1 MLGPKSLFHFSRL
14 SGITRGASGWPR
26 FLILGRTGQR
36 KRQGLQG
43 AVMSFN
49 RPSDA
54 AGKNGQARRCT
65 SSKEGLCGCGVFFP
79 NCTSWSIKRYYIF
92 LQTLL
97 LISLA
102 PCGSSSASIA
112 ATPATDSLVAPQEAA
127 TPALCKFYS
136 SFPVTPTDGKSSQ
149 CPV

>member
-1 MLGPKSLFHFSRL
+1 
-14 SGITRGASGWPR
+14 
-26 FLILGRTGQR
+26 
-36 KRQGLQG
+36 
-43 AVMSFN
+43 MSFN

-65 SSKEGLCGCGVFFP
+65 SSKEGLCGCRVFFP

-102 PCGSSSASIA
+102 PCGSSPASVA
-112 ATPATDSLVAPQEAA
+112 ATPAADSLPAHQEAA
-127 TPALCKFYS
+127 TPALYESFS
-136 SFPVTPTDGKSSQ
+136 SSPVTPTDGKSSSAQ
-149 CPV
+149 FEGVSHF